1 MDKKDFSS
9 YKKLYMQVAIGN
21 IQILKNNIPVL
32 KQHMHDQAAIEKM
45 HRAVHNLKTES
56 LLMKYAQ
63 LASLCTE
70 LEKVFVQI
78 KLSQAPPS
86 STFFTLIKD
95 ASSHMKQSIR
105 HIESENK
112 ETNLSDLIHHV
123 KNYIKNI

>member
-1 MDKKDFSS
+1 MHNKNFTS
-9 YKKLYMQVAIGN
+9 YKELYLKVALGN
-21 IQILKNNIPVL
+21 IHILQTNLPMLKKN
-32 KQHMHDQAAIEKM
+32 QHSFELYENM

-56 LLMKYAQ
+56 ILMKYAQ
-63 LASLCTE
+63 LAVLCTE

-112 ETNLSDLIHHV
+112 ETNLSDFIHHV